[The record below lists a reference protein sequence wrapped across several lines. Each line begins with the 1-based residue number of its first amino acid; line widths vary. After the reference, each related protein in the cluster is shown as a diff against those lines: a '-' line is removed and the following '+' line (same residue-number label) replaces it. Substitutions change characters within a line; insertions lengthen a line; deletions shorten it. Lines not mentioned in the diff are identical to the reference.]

1 MKLIQ
6 QQLTINEQT
15 SGLRLDQALCAF
27 LPEYSR
33 SKIQDWIKQGFIQL
47 NETIPKPKVKVYV
60 GDVLQLDI
68 PPTTKTYDKP
78 EQVEFD
84 IVFQDEHLFV
94 VNKPAGLVVHP
105 AAGHASGTLLNG
117 LLYIDPAL
125 EQLPRAGIVHRLD
138 KDTTGV
144 MVVALET
151 GRTHQIRVH
160 LAHLRYPLLGDPVYG
175 GRLAIPKGVS
185 AELEQLIRNFKR
197 QALHA
202 FRLSFAHPIS
212 AEPLSFE
219 AGLPE
224 DMTQLID
231 ALRQDAK

>member
-1 MKLIQ
+1 MAVQENGKDAVTHFTVREKYRSHSLI
-6 QQLTINEQT
+6 
-15 SGLRLDQALCAF
+15 
-27 LPEYSR
+27 
-33 SKIQDWIKQGFIQL
+33 
-47 NETIPKPKVKVYV
+47 
-60 GDVLQLDI
+60 DV
-68 PPTTKTYDKP
+68 
-78 EQVEFD
+78 
-84 IVFQDEHLFV
+84 
-94 VNKPAGLVVHP
+94 
-105 AAGHASGTLLNG
+105 
-117 LLYIDPAL
+117 
-125 EQLPRAGIVHRLD
+125 R
-138 KDTTGV
+138 
-144 MVVALET
+144 LET